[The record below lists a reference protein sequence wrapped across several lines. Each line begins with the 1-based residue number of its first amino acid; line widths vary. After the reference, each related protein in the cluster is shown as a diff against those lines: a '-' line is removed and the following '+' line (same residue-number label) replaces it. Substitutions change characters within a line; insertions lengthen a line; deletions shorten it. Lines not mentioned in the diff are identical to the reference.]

1 MSAGTPVSFV
11 ETAPPNHGLGHSR
24 GHRSRSSRRSHGPIS
39 ISASSSDL
47 SSANQ
52 QPPQPVINPTL
63 PNGNSGDAAW
73 HSHHHSHSLASN
85 HSVWE
90 APAQDQ
96 TVPSSSNHTHHTKND
111 SAAGLIGAQML
122 NASVE
127 TGSNTIQEAIAGPLL
142 ALPWIALS
150 WYYQHHAHWKTRQIV
165 LDDPDA
171 IASNNGK
178 LDQVERKAAMLTA
191 VTLILYGCG
200 QMMRSVQ
207 RGGADSIVAIP
218 QVDSSTAR
226 VALLRVS
233 SLALPIYAGLKVG
246 GFLVALSLLLSV
258 ASGVPTILQGN
269 GPHSSGQFR
278 LSQKKASG
286 GVLVAVVVLSLL
298 GLNATWDDHPFFGY
312 VALLVSVFV
321 VRPPFSGT
329 KSVDVDLSTPTSS
342 KKQLSESNV
351 SAASAGES
359 VLTALSGLLLV
370 LITIIVSGNI
380 SFDFTD
386 MLYHLAGS
394 GALALSLLSVAPS
407 HLQSSHKI
415 GLVLGSG
422 GAALLSS
429 PPIQDNVSVI
439 YVSRIIV
446 SLISYLAARFDD
458 KGLRHSAQS
467 HAHEHHGHSSA
478 DASRITKFILHQSE
492 SYPLLYSILKE
503 RDSRRIFYF
512 MCLNFGF
519 MLVQLAYGFLTGS
532 LGLLSDSIHMFFDC
546 LALVVGLCAAVMSK
560 WPPSSRFPYGY
571 GKVDTLS
578 GFANGIFLMI
588 ISIEIIYEAVERLS
602 SGSQMHRIGELLI
615 VSIAGLL
622 VNLVGIMAFDH
633 GHAHG
638 HDHGH
643 GHSHGNE
650 NMHGIFLHILA
661 DTLGSVAVVIS
672 TILVH
677 YSGWPGYDPIA
688 SCLIAI
694 LIFASAVPLVS
705 STAKTLLLA
714 LPADVEYNVREAL
727 AGVSTLRGVVGYSVP
742 RFWLDDTGKESSGHH
757 HHHHGHDH
765 GHSHTHS
772 HSHGHSH
779 DHGHDHNH
787 NHSHSHAHGHSCDHS
802 SSPSH
807 APLHSHNHGHSHDHS
822 NHSHSHSHDLHSHS
836 QETHNPKLLGVI
848 HVIASR
854 AADLEDVRQRTVNY
868 LREKDMDILVQVE
881 REGDG
886 RCWCGGG
893 ANKAS

>member
-1 MSAGTPVSFV
+1 MSAGTPVSVV
-11 ETAPPNHGLGHSR
+11 ETAPLNHGLGHSR

-39 ISASSSDL
+39 ISASSFDL
-47 SSANQ
+47 SSTNQ
-52 QPPQPVINPTL
+52 QPPQPVINPAF
-63 PNGNSGDAAW
+63 PNGSSGESIQHEHHHT
-73 HSHHHSHSLASN
+73 HSHTSN
-85 HSVWE
+85 HSSWE
-90 APAQDQ
+90 ACGHDHA
-96 TVPSSSNHTHHTKND
+96 VSSCNNTHHTKDD
-111 SAAGLIGAQML
+111 STTGLFGAQML
-122 NASVE
+122 NVSAE
-127 TGSNTIQEAIAGPLL
+127 AGTNTIQEALAGLL
-142 ALPWIALS
+142 LSLPWIALS
-150 WYYQHHAHWKTRQIV
+150 WYYHHHAHWKIQQRISE
-165 LDDPDA
+165 DPDA
-171 IASNNGK
+171 IASSNGR
-178 LDQVERKAAMLTA
+178 LEQVERKTAMLTA

-200 QMMRSVQ
+200 EIVQSVQ
-207 RGGADSIVAIP
+207 RGGTDSVFALP
-218 QVDSSTAR
+218 QLSSGTAR
-226 VALLRVS
+226 VVFLRAA
-233 SLALPIYAGLKVG
+233 SLALPLYAGLKVG
-246 GFLVALSLLLSV
+246 GFLVAFSLLLAV
-258 ASGVPTILQGN
+258 ASGVPTLLQGN
-269 GPHSSGQFR
+269 GPHSSGHSR
-278 LSQKKASG
+278 LSQKKASSA
-286 GVLVAVVVLSLL
+286 VIVVVAVLSFL
-298 GLNATWDDHPFFGY
+298 GLNASWDEHPFFGY
-312 VALLVSVFV
+312 AALLVSVFV
-321 VRPPFSGT
+321 LRPFFSGM
-329 KSVDVDLSTPTSS
+329 KSADVDLSTPTSS
-342 KKQLSESNV
+342 KRQESQSSI
-351 SAASAGES
+351 SATSAGDS
-359 VLTALSGLLLV
+359 VLTTLSGLFLA
-370 LITIIVSGNI
+370 LITIIISGNI
-380 SFDFTD
+380 SVDFTD
-386 MLYHLAGS
+386 MIYHFAAS
-394 GALALSLLSVAPS
+394 GAFALSLSSIARS
-407 HLQSSHKI
+407 HLQSPRKI

-422 GAALLSS
+422 FAALVSS
-429 PPIQDNVSVI
+429 PPLQDNVQVI

-446 SLISYLAARFDD
+446 SLISYFAARFDD
-458 KGLRHSAQS
+458 RAIRHSAHS
-467 HAHEHHGHSSA
+467 HAHEHHSHSSA
-478 DASRITKFILHQSE
+478 DTSKITKFILRYSE
-492 SYPLLYSILKE
+492 PYPLLYSILKE
-503 RDSRRIFYF
+503 SDSRRIFYF

-602 SGSQMHRIGELLI
+602 SGSQMHRIGELLV

-714 LPADVEYNVREAL
+714 LPADVEYNVREVL
-727 AGVSTLRGVVGYSVP
+727 AGVSTLRGVVGYTVP

-757 HHHHGHDH
+757 HHGHDH
-765 GHSHTHS
+765 GHSHSHS
-772 HSHGHSH
+772 HSHGH
-779 DHGHDHNH
+779 GHDHDHSH
-787 NHSHSHAHGHSCDHS
+787 NHSHSHAH
-802 SSPSH
+802 
-807 APLHSHNHGHSHDHS
+807 SHNHNSNHSDPHFSSPNNAHGHGHDHS
-822 NHSHSHSHDLHSHS
+822 THSHSHSHDHHSHS
-836 QETHNPKLLGVI
+836 HESHNPKLLGVI

-854 AADLEDVRQRTVNY
+854 TSDLEDVRQRTVDY
-868 LREKDMDILVQVE
+868 LRGKDMDILVQVE

-893 ANKAS
+893 GNKAI